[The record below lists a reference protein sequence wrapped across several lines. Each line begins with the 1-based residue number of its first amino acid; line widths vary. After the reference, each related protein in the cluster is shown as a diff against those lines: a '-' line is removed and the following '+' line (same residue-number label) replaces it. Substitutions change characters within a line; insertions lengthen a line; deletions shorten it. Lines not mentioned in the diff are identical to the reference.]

1 MSIRAL
7 AATAVAL
14 TLTATPAC
22 ADSTAGLESTD
33 TLTVLTMNAHG
44 STDRFGGGNR
54 GRTAATSRDVS
65 ALVRKYR
72 PDAIAMQELCG
83 TQYAALRKV
92 LKGYSAIAGFAR
104 RSGGCNSTP
113 VGNRFGNALLLRGAL
128 AWHKSTSLPW
138 GKAANGTTGRENRTL
153 ACGRTKNSTTLF
165 CAAHLSPVEPDRSIQ
180 AQRVLTLVKAW
191 ARSSKAT
198 GWVLAGDL
206 NMRSAAAGRIFG
218 PAAGSSIDWVAGTA
232 PRLVAAHAIGSS
244 DHPAVVVA
252 TKERA
257 S

>member
-33 TLTVLTMNAHG
+33 TLIVLTMNAHG

-72 PDAIAMQELCG
+72 PDAIA
-83 TQYAALRKV
+83 
-92 LKGYSAIAGFAR
+92 
-104 RSGGCNSTP
+104 
-113 VGNRFGNALLLRGAL
+113 
-128 AWHKSTSLPW
+128 
-138 GKAANGTTGRENRTL
+138 
-153 ACGRTKNSTTLF
+153 
-165 CAAHLSPVEPDRSIQ
+165 
-180 AQRVLTLVKAW
+180 
-191 ARSSKAT
+191 
-198 GWVLAGDL
+198 
-206 NMRSAAAGRIFG
+206 
-218 PAAGSSIDWVAGTA
+218 AAGSSIDWVAGTA